1 MHPTE
6 ATRASGNRCTAH
18 ERITCTLCSASWL
31 SDPAAPFLGPSDDTH
46 CSGGRREAFADAS
59 ASKGFLTRANNAT
72 QSHQPSAERLSPFF
86 PTAHHRKGVI
96 NCEGMLHVK
105 SIRSP
110 ASRGGAPVPQEA
122 QCGTSHELMHMPT
135 SRAGPAPVGS
145 SSYLWRTR
153 TTAHANEPKA
163 GPRATKDGGAGQ
175 SGACQTAR
183 SSPLCLWYVRP

>member
-1 MHPTE
+1 MYPV
-6 ATRASGNRCTAH
+6 
-18 ERITCTLCSASWL
+18 LCKLAKRPGGSV
-31 SDPAAPFLGPSDDTH
+31 LGPQ
-46 CSGGRREAFADAS
+46 RRHALQWWAKRSLRRRVCRQRLPHE
-59 ASKGFLTRANNAT
+59 SKQRDPVP
-72 QSHQPSAERLSPFF
+72 QPSAERLSPFF

-183 SSPLCLWYVRP
+183 SSPLCLRNVRP